1 MIVHLFEDEKF
12 VDSTIDNFEN
22 VSIGKNR
29 YIIFSDSSLLKHV
42 ARAGQVEIM
51 PNSYKRVNMDLIIND
66 CKLLIIH
73 YLSPLKLYILKK
85 IPNNI
90 TVIWSV
96 WGGDAYSYFSNQDIY
111 EPLTDKFKSSSLN
124 EIVKSTF
131 LYNIYHLYKYRV
143 LSVNNEIAVLKKVD
157 YLFTVLPYEYDSI
170 VKEFNLRAK
179 YLEFNYGVNNF
190 DKKLF
195 PELGGSVLLGNSATY
210 SNNHLDIFELI
221 KGTDK
226 KLIVP
231 LSYGGTKDYNN
242 FVLKEGV
249 KIFNTLFCPIIE
261 FMKLDKYDE
270 LILSCNTVIMYH
282 VRQQALGNIYMSLYL
297 GMRVFLN
304 KKSITYKYMN
314 DVGMIVFDLEKDK
327 DLIGFELNK
336 KDKVINRNLV
346 SDLQGKKMISN
357 KIKEIYRLHD
367 IL

>member
-22 VSIGKNR
+22 VSKGKNR
-29 YIIFSDSSLLKHV
+29 YIIFSDSILLKHV
-42 ARAGQVEIM
+42 TRLDQVEIM
-51 PNSYKRVNMDLIIND
+51 PNSYKRVNIDLIIKD

-111 EPLTDKFKSSSLN
+111 EPLTNKFKSSSLK
-124 EIVKSTF
+124 EVLKSTF